1 MFKLGVGAVART
13 ACGPEEEQASWWSSA
28 PGAEAVFAGEA
39 IVALTFL
46 VALPG
51 SGDSYGQRGWG
62 AGVLFGFAIVSGV
75 SVPVLLCL
83 GVLHAVVFTRPA
95 LALAR
100 RTGRGVAAVAW
111 LLSASAASA
120 LVVRCAG
127 APYASALAWIA
138 GIGVLPLLVAH
149 LALRAGTRPGT
160 VVARTSVATP
170 VLVLVAL
177 AAVSGM
183 SDAGAFDTYEPPSL
197 ERAAYVGEWRGEGNE
212 VIRLYEGGETAV
224 ERVKASGFGGNGA
237 SCTGTGTW
245 TARAE
250 DPRYGT
256 RAGVEIDVPGC
267 SRWGETW
274 EVSGT
279 AARPELFQWIGDPD
293 TGDLRIL
300 RRTGAATATHP
311 HG

>member
-1 MFKLGVGAVART
+1 MAWTAR
-13 ACGPEEEQASWWSSA
+13 GPEEERASWWSSA

-51 SGDSYGQRGWG
+51 SGDSYGQSGGG
-62 AGVLFGFAIVSGV
+62 AGALFLLPIAAGV
-75 SVPVLLCL
+75 SLPLLL
-83 GVLHAVVFTRPA
+83 GLGFLHAVVFTRPA

-100 RTGRGVAAVAW
+100 RTGRGAAAVAW

-120 LVVRCAG
+120 LAAWCAG
-127 APYASALAWIA
+127 APYGAALAWIA
-138 GIGVLPLLVAH
+138 GTGVPPLLVAA
-149 LALRAGTRPGT
+149 LALRLRTPPGA
-160 VVARTSVATP
+160 VVARTGVATP

-177 AAVSGM
+177 ATVSGM
-183 SDAGAFDTYEPPSL
+183 SDAGAFGTYEPPSP
-197 ERAAYVGEWRGEGNE
+197 ERAAYVGEWRGQGNE
-212 VIRLYEGGETAV
+212 VIRLYEDGGAAV

-250 DPRYGT
+250 EPRYGT
-256 RAGVEIDVPGC
+256 RAGVDVEVPGC
-267 SRWGETW
+267 RRWGKTW

-293 TGDLRIL
+293 SGDLQLL
-300 RRTGAATATHP
+300 RRTGSAEATHP

>member
-1 MFKLGVGAVART
+1 MART

-28 PGAEAVFAGEA
+28 PGAEAVFAGEML
-39 IVALTFL
+39 VALTFL

-51 SGDSYGQRGWG
+51 SGDSYGQSGGG
-62 AGVLFGFAIVSGV
+62 AGVLFGFAIAAGV
-75 SVPVLLCL
+75 SVPVLLGL
-83 GVLHAVVFTRPA
+83 GFLHAVVFTRPA

-100 RTGRGVAAVAW
+100 RTGRGAAAVAW

-120 LVVRCAG
+120 LVAWCAG
-127 APYASALAWIA
+127 APYGSALAWIA
-138 GIGVLPLLVAH
+138 GTGVPPLLVAH
-149 LALRAGTRPGT
+149 LALRTGTRPGA

-177 AAVSGM
+177 ATVSGM
-183 SDAGAFDTYEPPSL
+183 SDAGAFDTYEPPSP

-212 VIRLYEGGETAV
+212 VIRLYEDGGAAV

-237 SCTGTGTW
+237 SCTGSGTW

-250 DPRYGT
+250 EQRYGL
-256 RAGVEIDVPGC
+256 RAGVDIEVRSCP
-267 SRWGETW
+267 RWGKTW

-279 AARPELFQWIGDPD
+279 AARPDLFQWIGDRD

-300 RRTGAATATHP
+300 RRTGSVETTHP

>member
-1 MFKLGVGAVART
+1 MAWTAR
-13 ACGPEEEQASWWSSA
+13 GPEEERASWWSSA
-28 PGAEAVFAGEA
+28 PGAEAVFAGEMV
-39 IVALTFL
+39 VALTFL

-51 SGDSYGQRGWG
+51 SGDSYGRSGGG
-62 AGVLFGFAIVSGV
+62 AGVLFLLPIAAGV
-75 SVPVLLCL
+75 SLPLLL
-83 GVLHAVVFTRPA
+83 GLGFLHAVVFTRPA

-100 RTGRGVAAVAW
+100 RTGRGAAAPAW
-111 LLSASAASA
+111 LLAASAASA
-120 LVVRCAG
+120 LAAWWAG
-127 APYASALAWIA
+127 APYGAALAWIA
-138 GIGVLPLLVAH
+138 GTGVAPLLVAS
-149 LALRAGTRPGT
+149 LALRLGTPPGA

-177 AAVSGM
+177 ATVSGM
-183 SDAGAFDTYEPPSL
+183 SDAGAFDTYEPPSP

-212 VIRLYEGGETAV
+212 VIRLYEGGGAAV
-224 ERVKASGFGGNGA
+224 ERVKASGFGGNGS

-245 TARAE
+245 TARAGE
-250 DPRYGT
+250 PRYGT
-256 RAGVEIDVPGC
+256 RAGVDIEVRSCP
-267 SRWGETW
+267 RWGKTW

-300 RRTGAATATHP
+300 RRTGSAEAKHP